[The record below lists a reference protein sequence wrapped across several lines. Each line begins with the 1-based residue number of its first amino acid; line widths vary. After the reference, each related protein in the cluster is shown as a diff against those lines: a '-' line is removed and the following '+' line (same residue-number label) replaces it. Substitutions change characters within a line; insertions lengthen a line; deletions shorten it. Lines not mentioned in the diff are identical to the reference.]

1 MGSDTAGMPGARR
14 DEGSRSRAAT
24 CTLPIDARG
33 AGPRRADG
41 RARAVIGADAGA
53 DKSKGDGKRERA
65 VDTAVDAD
73 GGAETD
79 RGINV
84 TTSARLAGRGAS
96 GAAAVPAGSAQRS
109 IASHASP

>member
-1 MGSDTAGMPGARR
+1 MPGARR

-41 RARAVIGADAGA
+41 RARTVIGA
-53 DKSKGDGKRERA
+53 DKSKGDGKRERAVDTA

>member
-1 MGSDTAGMPGARR
+1 MPGARR

-41 RARAVIGADAGA
+41 RARTVIGADADA

-73 GGAETD
+73 GDAETD

>member
-1 MGSDTAGMPGARR
+1 MPGARR

-53 DKSKGDGKRERA
+53 DKNKGDGKRERA
-65 VDTAVDAD
+65 VDTAVD
-73 GGAETD
+73 AETD

>member
-1 MGSDTAGMPGARR
+1 MPGARR

-41 RARAVIGADAGA
+41 RARTVIGAGAGAGA

-65 VDTAVDAD
+65 VDAAVDAD

>member
-1 MGSDTAGMPGARR
+1 MPGARR

-41 RARAVIGADAGA
+41 RARAVIGADADADADA

>member
-1 MGSDTAGMPGARR
+1 MGSDTAEMPGARR

-41 RARAVIGADAGA
+41 RARTVIGADAGA

-65 VDTAVDAD
+65 VDTAVD
-73 GGAETD
+73 AETD

>member
-33 AGPRRADG
+33 AGLRRADG
-41 RARAVIGADAGA
+41 RARTVIGADAGA
-53 DKSKGDGKRERA
+53 DKSKDDGKRER
-65 VDTAVDAD
+65 AVDAD

>member
-1 MGSDTAGMPGARR
+1 MPGARR

-53 DKSKGDGKRERA
+53 GADKSKGDGKRERA
-65 VDTAVDAD
+65 VNTAVD
-73 GGAETD
+73 AETD

>member
-1 MGSDTAGMPGARR
+1 MGSDTAEMPGARR

-41 RARAVIGADAGA
+41 RARTVIGAGAGA

-65 VDTAVDAD
+65 VDAAVDAD

>member
-1 MGSDTAGMPGARR
+1 MPGARR

-41 RARAVIGADAGA
+41 RARTVIGADAGAGA
-53 DKSKGDGKRERA
+53 DKSKGDGKRERAVDTA

>member
-1 MGSDTAGMPGARR
+1 MPGARR

-41 RARAVIGADAGA
+41 RARAVIG
-53 DKSKGDGKRERA
+53 
-65 VDTAVDAD
+65 AD

>member
-1 MGSDTAGMPGARR
+1 MPGARR

-41 RARAVIGADAGA
+41 RARTVIGADADADA

-73 GGAETD
+73 GDAETD

>member
-33 AGPRRADG
+33 AGPRFADG
-41 RARAVIGADAGA
+41 RARTVIGAGA